1 MNRRRKT
8 QAVPYAFLAPAALL
22 LLVFA
27 LYPIGFACYM
37 SFHRW
42 RILGG
47 ADFIGLGNYLRVLES
62 NEFRMALWN
71 TFLYSIVTVPA
82 GVVLA
87 LGSALLLNQPLR
99 ARGFFRG
106 VIFFPVTIAMIVIAL
121 IWTWMFSENYGI
133 INQALA
139 ALGIEPRSWLADR
152 STALPVIML
161 MSVWKG
167 FGYGMVIYLAGL
179 QTIPGR
185 LYEAARVD
193 GASPWQQFW
202 SITLPLLNPT
212 TLFVT
217 VISFIGSFQVFDQ
230 VYVMTGGGPGN
241 STTVLVHYIY
251 NLAYVRF
258 EMGKACAAALVLFLI
273 VVLFTALQIRFIR
286 PQTEETP

>member
-1 MNRRRKT
+1 MNPRLKT
-8 QAVPYAFLAPAALL
+8 RIVPYAFLSPSVLL
-22 LLVFA
+22 LGVFA
-27 LYPIGFACYM
+27 LYPIGFAFYM

-47 ADFIGLGNYLRVLES
+47 ADFIALQNYLRVLQS
-62 NEFRMALWN
+62 DEFRMALWN
-71 TFLYSIVTVPA
+71 TLLYSIVTVPA

-133 INQALA
+133 VNHVLI

-152 STALPVIML
+152 RTALPVIMM

-202 SITLPLLNPT
+202 KITLPLLNPT

-230 VYVMTGGGPGN
+230 VYVMTGGGPGY

-251 NLAYVRF
+251 NVAYVRF
-258 EMGKACAAALVLFLI
+258 QMGKACAAALILFLI
-273 VVLFTALQIRFIR
+273 VLLFTALQIKFIR
-286 PQTEETP
+286 PQTEEAL